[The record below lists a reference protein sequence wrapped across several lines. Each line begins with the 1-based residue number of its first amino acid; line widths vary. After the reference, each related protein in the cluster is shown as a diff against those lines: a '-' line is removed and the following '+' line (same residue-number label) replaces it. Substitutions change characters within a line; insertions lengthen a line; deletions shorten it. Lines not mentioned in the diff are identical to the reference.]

1 MSAGASLATATGVDN
16 IPDMAL
22 HVMAAVGRGE
32 SRNGYE
38 HLPQPFE
45 EAVRVAEAIDPA
57 DTVGRFKMMSAVLT
71 MRGQPADD
79 IFKAML
85 AKGTDAPAPAKR
97 YTVHHASEA
106 LQPIPP
112 IDWVVEGLLS
122 RSSVSLLVGEPGSK
136 KTYLVLDCGVCVAMG
151 KHWLQFPTS
160 RDTVLLIDEEGGN
173 SRTRRRL
180 SQVMRAHCADAS
192 IPFQYTSLEQFNLRD
207 PLDVAH
213 IEALVHEVQPALV
226 IIDALADIMPG
237 ADENS
242 VKDVHPVFQAL
253 RGIADRHQCAVVVI
267 HHANKAG
274 GYRGSSAMKD
284 AVDLMLMIDSKPG
297 STNIDVTTEKA
308 RDIEPL
314 TFSAVARFD
323 LETDTVKLEA
333 ATPSLRTVHYSKSE
347 DYVIRYLME
356 HPRALLADIRSHADS
371 CTERAADNAVY
382 SLVRKGM
389 VYRCDG
395 GSQGSAAAYDLF
407 TRTHQPTA
415 ADNEQ

>member
-1 MSAGASLATATGVDN
+1 MSVVSVDLLCGIGADN
-16 IPDMAL
+16 ISEMAV
-22 HVMAAVGRGE
+22 HVMGLVGRGE
-32 SRNGYE
+32 SRNGYGP
-38 HLPQPFE
+38 LPQPFE
-45 EAVRVAEAIDPA
+45 EAVQVAEVIDPA

-85 AKGTDAPAPAKR
+85 ARGTDAPPPPKR

-112 IDWVVEGLLS
+112 IAWVVEGLLS
-122 RSSVSLLVGEPGSK
+122 RGSVSLLVGEPGSK
-136 KTYLVLDCGVCVAMG
+136 KTYLALDCGVCVAMG
-151 KHWLQFPTS
+151 KHWLQFPTG
-160 RDTVLLIDEEGGN
+160 RGTVLLIDEESGN
-173 SRTRRRL
+173 NRTKRRL

-192 IPFQYTSLEQFNLRD
+192 IPFQYTNLEQFNLRD

-213 IEALVHEVQPALV
+213 IEALVNEVQPALV

-237 ADENS
+237 ADENA

-274 GYRGSSAMKD
+274 GYRGSSAMKG
-284 AVDLMLMIDSKPG
+284 AVDLMLMIDSKSG

-314 TFSAVARFD
+314 TFSAIARFD

-333 ATPSLRTVHYSKSE
+333 ATPTSKSVSYSKAE
-347 DYVIRYLME
+347 DYAIRYLTG
-356 HPRALLADIRSHADS
+356 HPRALFTDIKSHADS
-371 CTERAADNAVY
+371 CSEKSAEHAVY
-382 SLVRKGM
+382 SLVKKG
-389 VYRCDG
+389 VIYRCDG
-395 GSQGSAAAYDLF
+395 GGQGSAAAYDL
-407 TRTHQPTA
+407 RKPA
-415 ADNEQ
+415 GYGDDE